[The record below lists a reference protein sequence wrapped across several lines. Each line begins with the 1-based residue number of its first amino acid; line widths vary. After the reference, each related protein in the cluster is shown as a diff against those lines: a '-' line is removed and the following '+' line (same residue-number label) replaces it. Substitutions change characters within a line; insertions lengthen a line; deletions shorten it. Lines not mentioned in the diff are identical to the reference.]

1 MNAIELLKSQH
12 KEAKAA
18 FQKIEEASES
28 QRGALWKHLSPEL
41 KLHEQMEEKHLYGPV
56 AKDAD
61 DPKLVSWPD
70 RHTAEVH
77 EAEQL
82 IAGIDRASPGDK
94 HWLQDVKRLHTAL
107 EAHIKEEEGTIWP
120 KIEQVWSGSRLEEAG
135 KKMEAMKAE
144 KQK

>member
-1 MNAIELLKSQH
+1 MNAIELRKSQH

-56 AKDAD
+56 ARDAD
-61 DPKLVSWPD
+61 DPTLVAWPD
-70 RHTAEVH
+70 RHAAGVH

-82 IAGIDRASPGDK
+82 IGGIDRGSPGDK
-94 HWLQDVKRLHTAL
+94 HWL
-107 EAHIKEEEGTIWP
+107 
-120 KIEQVWSGSRLEEAG
+120 
-135 KKMEAMKAE
+135 
-144 KQK
+144 

>member
-18 FQKIEEASES
+18 FQKIEEATES

-41 KLHEQMEEKHLYGPV
+41 KLHEQMEEKYLYGPV
-56 AKDAD
+56 ARDTQ
-61 DPKLVSWPD
+61 DPALVSWPD
-70 RHTAEVH
+70 RHAAEVH

-82 IAGIDRASPGDK
+82 IAGIDRASPGDT

-120 KIEQVWSGSRLEEAG
+120 KIQHVWNASRLEEAG
-135 KKMEAMKAE
+135 KQMEAMKAE
-144 KQK
+144 KK